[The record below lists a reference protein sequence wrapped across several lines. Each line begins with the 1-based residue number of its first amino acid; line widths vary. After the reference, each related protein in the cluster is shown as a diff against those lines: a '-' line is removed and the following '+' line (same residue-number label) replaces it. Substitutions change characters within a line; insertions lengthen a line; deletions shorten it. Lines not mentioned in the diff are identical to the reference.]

1 MNATAGRRR
10 VLGGPGFARLLRRN
24 AWTLGTYGL
33 FLALFVFTLFIHPDY
48 GPYEVRS
55 LVVGALPLAFCAV
68 AQTCVVLGGGID
80 LSIGA
85 MMAVTNV
92 VAARYMFHHDFQT
105 ALLVAFLV
113 LVGGTVAGALN
124 GVIALRTRVPDIVV
138 TLAMS
143 FVWGGVALLILA
155 KPGGGAPEAF
165 MELASGNLITPWVP
179 NGLILLTVVV
189 ALVWIPLRLGR
200 LGLALYAVG
209 SDRTAAFRR
218 GVRVGP
224 TRVFSYALG
233 GFFAACGGLALM
245 MSTGIGSPLAGTIYT
260 LSGVSAIVL
269 GGVSL
274 AGGKG
279 GVMGP
284 IVAAFVLT
292 LVPADL
298 IMMGTDPNFGQV
310 IQGAMLV
317 LVVMAGGLAP
327 LLRSRMAGRAQ
338 AQTVPG
344 SAA

>member
-1 MNATAGRRR
+1 MNVTAGKARAPQ
-10 VLGGPGFARLLRRN
+10 GPTFARFVRRN
-24 AWTLGTYGL
+24 AWTLGTYAL
-33 FLALFVFTLFIHPDY
+33 FLAVMGFTIAIHPDY

-85 MMAVTNV
+85 MMAVANV
-92 VAARYMFHHDFQT
+92 LAAHYMLGRDFQT
-105 ALLVAFLV
+105 SVLIALLV
-113 LVGGTVAGALN
+113 LVGGTAAGGLN

-143 FVWGGVALLILA
+143 FVWGGVALLILP
-155 KPGGGAPEAF
+155 KPGGGAPEKF
-165 MELASGNLITPWVP
+165 MELASGNIFTPWLP
-179 NGLILLTVVV
+179 NGLILLIVVV
-189 ALVWIPLRLGR
+189 AIIWIPVRFGR
-200 LGLALYAVG
+200 MGLALYAIG

-233 GFFAACGGLALM
+233 GFFAACGGLALL

-279 GVMGP
+279 GVTGP

-292 LVPADL
+292 MVPADL
-298 IMMGTDPNFGQV
+298 ILSGTDPNLGQV
-310 IQGAMLV
+310 IQGCLIV

-327 LLRSRMAGRAQ
+327 LLRRRVARIRDEPVISAG
-338 AQTVPG
+338 
-344 SAA
+344 

>member
-1 MNATAGRRR
+1 MI
-10 VLGGPGFARLLRRN
+10 
-24 AWTLGTYGL
+24 
-33 FLALFVFTLFIHPDY
+33 FTISIHPDY
-48 GPYEVRS
+48 GPFEVQS
-55 LVVGALPLAFCAV
+55 LVVGALPLAFAAV

-85 MMAVTNV
+85 MMAVANV
-92 VAARYMFHHDFQT
+92 LAARYMLSHDFQT
-105 ALLVAFLV
+105 AILISLAV
-113 LVGGTVAGALN
+113 LVGGTLAGALN
-124 GVIALRTRVPDIVV
+124 GLIALRTKVPDIVV

-143 FVWGGVALLILA
+143 FVWGGVALLILP
-155 KPGGGAPEAF
+155 KPGGGAPDKF
-165 MELASGNLITPWVP
+165 GELASGSLFTPWIP
-179 NGLILLTVVV
+179 NGILLLVGVV
-189 ALVWIPLRLGR
+189 ALVWIPLRFRG
-200 LGLALYAVG
+200 LGLALYAIG

-233 GFFAACGGLALM
+233 GFFAACGGLALL

-274 AGGKG
+274 AGGRG
-279 GVMGP
+279 GLTGP

-298 IMMGTDPNFGQV
+298 ILTGTDPNLGQV
-310 IQGAMLV
+310 IQGVLLV

-327 LLRSRMAGRAQ
+327 LLRARALERRVNAG
-338 AQTVPG
+338 
-344 SAA
+344 

>member
-1 MNATAGRRR
+1 LSAATTVTRTPSRPRFG
-10 VLGGPGFARLLRRN
+10 RLLRRN
-24 AWTLGTYGL
+24 AWTLGTY
-33 FLALFVFTLFIHPDY
+33 ALFVAVMIFTVTIHPSY
-48 GPYEVRS
+48 GPFEVQS
-55 LVVGALPLAFCAV
+55 LVVGALPLAFAAV

-85 MMAVTNV
+85 MMAVANV
-92 VAARYMFHHDFQT
+92 LAARYMIGHDFQT
-105 ALLVAFLV
+105 AVLISLAV
-113 LVGGTVAGALN
+113 LVGGTLAGGLN
-124 GVIALRTRVPDIVV
+124 GLIALRTRVPDIVV

-143 FVWGGVALLILA
+143 FVWGGVALLILP
-155 KPGGGAPEAF
+155 KPGGGAPDAF
-165 MELASGNLITPWVP
+165 LNLASGSLITPWVP
-179 NGLILLTVVV
+179 NGILLLVGVV
-189 ALVWIPLRLGR
+189 AVVWIPLRFRG
-200 LGLALYAVG
+200 LGLALYAIG

-233 GFFAACGGLALM
+233 GFFAACGGLALL

-274 AGGKG
+274 AGGRG
-279 GVMGP
+279 GVTGP

-298 IMMGTDPNFGQV
+298 ILSGTDPNLGQV
-310 IQGAMLV
+310 IQGCLIV

-327 LLRSRMAGRAQ
+327 LLRRRAPR
-338 AQTVPG
+338 TTEETGV
-344 SAA
+344 AAA

>member
-1 MNATAGRRR
+1 VSAATTVTRTPSRPRFG
-10 VLGGPGFARLLRRN
+10 RLLRRN
-24 AWTLGTYGL
+24 AWTLGTY
-33 FLALFVFTLFIHPDY
+33 ALFVAVMIFTVTIHPSY
-48 GPYEVRS
+48 GPFEVQS
-55 LVVGALPLAFCAV
+55 LVVGALPLAFAAV

-85 MMAVTNV
+85 MMAVANV
-92 VAARYMFHHDFQT
+92 LAARYMIGHDFQT
-105 ALLVAFLV
+105 AILISLAV
-113 LVGGTVAGALN
+113 LVGGTLAGGLN
-124 GVIALRTRVPDIVV
+124 GLIALRTKVPDIVV

-143 FVWGGVALLILA
+143 FVWGGVALLILP
-155 KPGGGAPEAF
+155 KPGGGAPDAF
-165 MELASGNLITPWVP
+165 LNLASGSLITPWVP
-179 NGLILLTVVV
+179 NGILLLVGVV
-189 ALVWIPLRLGR
+189 AVVWIPLRFRG
-200 LGLALYAVG
+200 LGLALYAIG

-233 GFFAACGGLALM
+233 GFFAACGGLALL

-274 AGGKG
+274 AGGRG
-279 GVMGP
+279 GVTGP

-298 IMMGTDPNFGQV
+298 ILSGTDPNLGQV
-310 IQGAMLV
+310 IQGCLIV

-327 LLRSRMAGRAQ
+327 LLRRRAPR
-338 AQTVPG
+338 TTEETGV
-344 SAA
+344 AAA

>member
-1 MNATAGRRR
+1 MTVNRLGRKQSRS
-10 VLGGPGFARLLRRN
+10 GFPRLLRRN
-24 AWTLGTYGL
+24 AWTLGTYAL
-33 FLALFVFTLFIHPDY
+33 FLAVFAFTLAIHPDY

-85 MMAVTNV
+85 MMAVANV
-92 VAARYMFHHDFQT
+92 IAARYMLHHDFPT
-105 ALLVAFLV
+105 ALLVALLV
-113 LVGGTVAGALN
+113 LVGGTLAGSLN
-124 GVIALRTRVPDIVV
+124 GVIAVRTRVPDIVV

-143 FVWGGVALLILA
+143 FVWGGVALLILPR
-155 KPGGGAPEAF
+155 PGGGAPDAF
-165 MELASGNLITPWVP
+165 MEIASGNLITPWIP
-179 NGLILLTVVV
+179 NGILLLVGVV
-189 ALVWIPLRLGR
+189 AVVWIPLKLGR

-274 AGGKG
+274 AGGRG

-292 LVPADL
+292 MVPADL
-298 IMMGTDPNFGQV
+298 ILSGTDPNLGQV
-310 IQGAMLV
+310 IQGCLIV
-317 LVVMAGGLAP
+317 FVVMAAGLAP
-327 LLRSRMAGRAQ
+327 LLRNRVTRTTDETA
-338 AQTVPG
+338 V
-344 SAA
+344 SAAA

>member
-1 MNATAGRRR
+1 VNR
-10 VLGGPGFARLLRRN
+10 GPRNLRLLRRN

-33 FLALFVFTLFIHPDY
+33 FLAVFIFTLVIHPDY

-85 MMAVTNV
+85 MMAVANV

-105 ALLVAFLV
+105 ALLVAVLV
-113 LVGGTVAGALN
+113 LIGGTLAGGLN

-143 FVWGGVALLILA
+143 FVWGGVALLILP
-155 KPGGGAPEAF
+155 KPGGGAPQAF
-165 MELASGNLITPWVP
+165 LELASGNIFTPWVP
-179 NGLILLTVVV
+179 NGILLLVVVV
-189 ALVWIPLRLGR
+189 AAVWLPIKLGR

-218 GVRVGP
+218 GVRIGP
-224 TRVFSYALG
+224 VRVMSYALG

-245 MSTGIGSPLAGTIYT
+245 LCTGIGARLAGRIYT

-274 AGGKG
+274 AGGRG

-298 IMMGTDPNFGQV
+298 ILSGTDPNLGQV
-310 IQGAMLV
+310 IQGCLIV

-327 LLRSRMAGRAQ
+327 LLRRRATRKT
-338 AQTVPG
+338 AETDV
-344 SAA
+344 SVAA

>member
-1 MNATAGRRR
+1 MERLGRNQSR
-10 VLGGPGFARLLRRN
+10 PGLPRLLRRN
-24 AWTLGTYGL
+24 AWTLGTYAL
-33 FLALFVFTLFIHPDY
+33 FLAVLGFTLAIHPDY

-85 MMAVTNV
+85 MMAVANV
-92 VAARYMFHHDFQT
+92 VAARYMFHHDFPT
-105 ALLVAFLV
+105 ALLVALLV
-113 LVGGTVAGALN
+113 LVGGTLAGSLN
-124 GVIALRTRVPDIVV
+124 GVIAVRTRVPDIVV

-143 FVWGGVALLILA
+143 FVWGGVALLILPR
-155 KPGGGAPEAF
+155 PGGGAPDAF
-165 MELASGNLITPWVP
+165 MEIASGNLITPWVP
-179 NGLILLTVVV
+179 NGILLLVGVV
-189 ALVWIPLRLGR
+189 AVVWIPLKLGR

-274 AGGKG
+274 AGGRG

-292 LVPADL
+292 MVPADL
-298 IMMGTDPNFGQV
+298 ILSGTDPNLGQV
-310 IQGAMLV
+310 IQGCLIV
-317 LVVMAGGLAP
+317 FVVMAAGLAP
-327 LLRSRMAGRAQ
+327 LLRNRVTRTTDETA
-338 AQTVPG
+338 V
-344 SAA
+344 SAAA

>member
-1 MNATAGRRR
+1 LSIAGVASRPR
-10 VLGGPGFARLLRRN
+10 GGPGWGRLLRRN
-24 AWTLGTYGL
+24 AWTLGTY
-33 FLALFVFTLFIHPDY
+33 ALFVAVMIFTISIHPSY
-48 GPYEVRS
+48 GPFEVES
-55 LVVGALPLAFCAV
+55 LVVGAMPLAFAAA
-68 AQTCVVLGGGID
+68 AQACVVLGGGID

-85 MMAVTNV
+85 MMAVANV
-92 VAARYMFHHDFQT
+92 VSARYMLHHDFQT
-105 ALLVAFLV
+105 AILISLAV
-113 LVGGTVAGALN
+113 LVGGTLAGALN
-124 GVIALRTRVPDIVV
+124 GVIAVRTRVPDIVV

-155 KPGGGAPEAF
+155 KPGGGAPDQFLAV
-165 MELASGNLITPWVP
+165 ASGNGLNPWVP
-179 NGLILLTVVV
+179 NGLILLIVVV
-189 ALVWIPLRLGR
+189 ALVWIPLKLGR

-224 TRVFSYALG
+224 TRVMSYALG
-233 GFFAACGGLALM
+233 GFFAACGGLALL

-274 AGGKG
+274 AGGRG
-279 GVMGP
+279 GLTGP

-298 IMMGTDPNFGQV
+298 ILTGTDPNLGQV
-310 IQGAMLV
+310 IQGVLLV

-327 LLRSRMAGRAQ
+327 LLRARARERRVHAG
-338 AQTVPG
+338 
-344 SAA
+344 

>member
-1 MNATAGRRR
+1 MSAGAGASRRMP
-10 VLGGPGFARLLRRN
+10 GGSGIARLLRRN
-24 AWTLGTYGL
+24 AWTLGIY
-33 FLALFVFTLFIHPDY
+33 ALFVAVMIFTIAIHPDY
-48 GPYEVRS
+48 GPFEVQS
-55 LVVGALPLAFCAV
+55 LVVGALPLAFAAA
-68 AQTCVVLGGGID
+68 AQASVVIGGGID

-85 MMAVTNV
+85 MMAVANV
-92 VAARYMFHHDFQT
+92 VAARYMQHHDFQT
-105 ALLVAFLV
+105 AV
-113 LVGGTVAGALN
+113 LISLGILTGGILAGSLN
-124 GVIALRTRVPDIVV
+124 GVIAVRTRVPDIVV

-155 KPGGGAPEAF
+155 KPGGGAPDAF
-165 MELASGNLITPWVP
+165 LELSSGNLFTPWVP
-179 NGLILLTVVV
+179 NGLLLLVVVV
-189 ALVWIPLRLGR
+189 ALVWVPLKLGR

-260 LSGVSAIVL
+260 LSGISAVVL

-274 AGGKG
+274 AGGRG
-279 GVMGP
+279 GLTGP
-284 IVAAFVLT
+284 IVAAFILT

-298 IMMGTDPNFGQV
+298 ILTGTDPNLGQV
-310 IQGAMLV
+310 IQGVLLV

-327 LLRSRMAGRAQ
+327 LLRARALERR
-338 AQTVPG
+338 VH
-344 SAA
+344 AA

>member
-1 MNATAGRRR
+1 MNAAAQSVRPRLGFGR
-10 VLGGPGFARLLRRN
+10 LFRRN
-24 AWTLGTYGL
+24 AWTLGTYVL
-33 FLALFVFTLFIHPDY
+33 FLSVLGYTIAIHPDY
-48 GPYEVRS
+48 GPFEVQS
-55 LVVGALPLAFCAV
+55 LVVGALPLAFCAI

-80 LSIGA
+80 LSLGA
-85 MMAVTNV
+85 MMAVANV
-92 VAARYMFHHDFQT
+92 VAARYMLHHDFQT

-113 LVGGTVAGALN
+113 LVGGTLAGSLN
-124 GVIALRTRVPDIVV
+124 GLIAVRTRVPDIVV

-143 FVWGGVALLILA
+143 FVWGGVALLVLP
-155 KPGGGAPEAF
+155 KPGGGAPDAF
-165 MELASGNLITPWVP
+165 LALASGNVFTPWVP
-179 NGLILLTVVV
+179 NGLLLLIIVV
-189 ALVWIPLRLGR
+189 AAVWIPLRLSR
-200 LGLALYAVG
+200 FGLALYAVG

-233 GFFAACGGLALM
+233 GFFAAWGGLALL

-260 LSGVSAIVL
+260 LSGVSAVVL

-284 IVAAFVLT
+284 IMAAFVLT

-298 IMMGTDPNFGQV
+298 ILTGTDPNLGQV
-310 IQGAMLV
+310 IQGCLIV

-327 LLRSRMAGRAQ
+327 LLRRRVTRTTDETSMS
-338 AQTVPG
+338 V
-344 SAA
+344 AA

>member
-1 MNATAGRRR
+1 MKVAAGKARAPQ
-10 VLGGPGFARLLRRN
+10 GPTFARFVRRN
-24 AWTLGTYGL
+24 AWTLGTYAL
-33 FLALFVFTLFIHPDY
+33 FLAVMGFTIAIHPDY

-85 MMAVTNV
+85 MMAVANV
-92 VAARYMFHHDFQT
+92 LAAHYMLGRDFQT
-105 ALLVAFLV
+105 SVLIALLV
-113 LVGGTVAGALN
+113 LVGGTAAGGLN

-143 FVWGGVALLILA
+143 FVWGGVALLILP
-155 KPGGGAPEAF
+155 KPGGGAPDKF
-165 MELASGNLITPWVP
+165 MELASGNIFTPWLP
-179 NGLILLTVVV
+179 NGLILLIVIV
-189 ALVWIPLRLGR
+189 AIIWIPVRFGR
-200 LGLALYAVG
+200 MGLALYAIG

-233 GFFAACGGLALM
+233 GFFAACGGLALL

-279 GVMGP
+279 GVTGP

-292 LVPADL
+292 TVPADL
-298 IMMGTDPNFGQV
+298 ILSGTDPNLGQV
-310 IQGAMLV
+310 IQGCLIV

-327 LLRSRMAGRAQ
+327 LLRRRVARIQDEPVMSAG
-338 AQTVPG
+338 
-344 SAA
+344 

>member
-1 MNATAGRRR
+1 VSAAAP
-10 VLGGPGFARLLRRN
+10 VSQPPGGPHFGRLFRRN
-24 AWTLGTYGL
+24 AWTLGTYT
-33 FLALFVFTLFIHPDY
+33 LFVAVMIFTISIHPDY
-48 GPYEVRS
+48 GPFEVQS
-55 LVVGALPLAFCAV
+55 LVVGALPLAFAAV

-85 MMAVTNV
+85 MMAVANV
-92 VAARYMFHHDFQT
+92 LAARYMLGHDFQT
-105 ALLVAFLV
+105 AILISLAV

-124 GVIALRTRVPDIVV
+124 GFIALRTKVPDIVV

-143 FVWGGVALLILA
+143 FVWGGVALLILP
-155 KPGGGAPEAF
+155 KPGGGAPDKF
-165 MELASGNLITPWVP
+165 LELASGNLFTPWVP
-179 NGLILLTVVV
+179 NGLLLLVGVV
-189 ALVWIPLRLGR
+189 ALVWIPLRFRG
-200 LGLALYAVG
+200 LGLALYAIG

-218 GVRVGP
+218 GVRIGP

-233 GFFAACGGLALM
+233 GFFAACGGLALL

-279 GVMGP
+279 GVTGP

-292 LVPADL
+292 LIPADL
-298 IMMGTDPNFGQV
+298 ILSGTDPNLGQV
-310 IQGAMLV
+310 IQGSLIV

-327 LLRSRMAGRAQ
+327 LLRRRAPRTTDETGV
-338 AQTVPG
+338 AT
-344 SAA
+344 A

>member
-1 MNATAGRRR
+1 MSVSQGLNRLQGR
-10 VLGGPGFARLLRRN
+10 PGYVRLLRRN
-24 AWTLGTYGL
+24 AWTLGTYAL
-33 FLALFVFTLFIHPDY
+33 FLAVFGFTLAIHPDY

-85 MMAVTNV
+85 MMAVANV

-105 ALLVAFLV
+105 SLFVMVLV
-113 LVGGTVAGALN
+113 LVGGTLAGSLN
-124 GVIALRTRVPDIVV
+124 GLIALRTRVPDIVV

-143 FVWGGVALLILA
+143 FVWGGVALLILP
-155 KPGGGAPEAF
+155 KPGGGAPDAF
-165 MELASGNLITPWVP
+165 MALASGNVFTPWVP
-179 NGLILLTVVV
+179 NGLLLLILVV
-189 ALVWIPLRLGR
+189 AVVWIPLRLSR

-218 GVRVGP
+218 GVRIGP

-233 GFFAACGGLALM
+233 GFFAAWGGLALM

-274 AGGKG
+274 AGGRG

-298 IMMGTDPNFGQV
+298 ILSGTDPNLGQV
-310 IQGAMLV
+310 IQGGLIV

-327 LLRSRMAGRAQ
+327 LLRARARRTTDETGV
-338 AQTVPG
+338 TV
-344 SAA
+344 AA

>member
-1 MNATAGRRR
+1 VKFGSGLAR
-10 VLGGPGFARLLRRN
+10 FARRN
-24 AWTLGTYGL
+24 AWTLGIYGL
-33 FLALFVFTLFIHPDY
+33 FVAVMIFTIAIHPNY
-48 GPYEVRS
+48 GPFEVQS
-55 LVVGALPLAFCAV
+55 LVVGALPLAFAAA
-68 AQTCVVLGGGID
+68 AQASVVLGGGID

-85 MMAVTNV
+85 MMAVANV
-92 VAARYMFHHDFQT
+92 VAARYMLHHDFQT
-105 ALLVAFLV
+105 AVLISVAILA
-113 LVGGTVAGALN
+113 GGILAGSLN
-124 GVIALRTRVPDIVV
+124 GLIAVRTKVPDIVV

-155 KPGGGAPEAF
+155 KPGGGAPDQF
-165 MELASGNLITPWVP
+165 LELSSGNLFTPWIP
-179 NGLILLTVVV
+179 NGLLLLIVVV
-189 ALVWIPLRLGR
+189 ALVWVPLKVGR

-260 LSGVSAIVL
+260 LSGISAVVL

-274 AGGKG
+274 AGGRG
-279 GVMGP
+279 GLTGP
-284 IVAAFVLT
+284 IVAAFILT

-298 IMMGTDPNFGQV
+298 ILTGTDPNLGQV
-310 IQGAMLV
+310 IQGVLLV

-327 LLRSRMAGRAQ
+327 LLRARALERR
-338 AQTVPG
+338 VH
-344 SAA
+344 AA

>member
-1 MNATAGRRR
+1 MI
-10 VLGGPGFARLLRRN
+10 
-24 AWTLGTYGL
+24 
-33 FLALFVFTLFIHPDY
+33 FTVTIHPSY
-48 GPYEVRS
+48 GPFEVQS
-55 LVVGALPLAFCAV
+55 LVVGALPLAFAAV

-85 MMAVTNV
+85 MMAVANV
-92 VAARYMFHHDFQT
+92 LAARYMIGHDFQT
-105 ALLVAFLV
+105 AVLISLAV
-113 LVGGTVAGALN
+113 LVGGTLAGGLN
-124 GVIALRTRVPDIVV
+124 GLIALRTRVPDIVV

-143 FVWGGVALLILA
+143 FVWGGVALLILP
-155 KPGGGAPEAF
+155 KPGGGAPDAF
-165 MELASGNLITPWVP
+165 LNLASGSLITPWVP
-179 NGLILLTVVV
+179 NGILLLVGVV
-189 ALVWIPLRLGR
+189 AVVWIPLRFRG
-200 LGLALYAVG
+200 LGLALYAIG

-233 GFFAACGGLALM
+233 GFFAACGGLALL

-274 AGGKG
+274 AGGRG
-279 GVMGP
+279 GVTGP

-298 IMMGTDPNFGQV
+298 ILSGTDPNLGQV
-310 IQGAMLV
+310 IQGCLIV

-327 LLRSRMAGRAQ
+327 LLRRRAPR
-338 AQTVPG
+338 TTEETGV
-344 SAA
+344 AAA

>member
-1 MNATAGRRR
+1 MGQRASRPQARQAF
-10 VLGGPGFARLLRRN
+10 PRLLRRN
-24 AWTLGTYGL
+24 AWTLGTYAL
-33 FLALFVFTLFIHPDY
+33 FLAVFGFTLSIHPDY

-85 MMAVTNV
+85 MMAVANV

-105 ALLVAFLV
+105 ALLVALLV
-113 LVGGTVAGALN
+113 LAGGALAGGLN
-124 GVIALRTRVPDIVV
+124 GVIAVRTRVPDIVV

-143 FVWGGVALLILA
+143 FVWGGVALLILP
-155 KPGGGAPEAF
+155 KPGGGAPDSF
-165 MELASGNLITPWVP
+165 MEIASGNLFSPWVP
-179 NGLILLTVVV
+179 NGILLLIGVV
-189 ALVWIPLRLGR
+189 AVVWIPLKLGR
-200 LGLALYAVG
+200 MGLALYAVG

-233 GFFAACGGLALM
+233 GFFAAMGGLTLM

-274 AGGKG
+274 AGGRG
-279 GVMGP
+279 GVTGP

-292 LVPADL
+292 MVPADL
-298 IMMGTDPNFGQV
+298 ILSGTDPNLGQV
-310 IQGAMLV
+310 IQGCLIV
-317 LVVMAGGLAP
+317 LVVMAAGLAP
-327 LLRSRMAGRAQ
+327 LLRRRVTRKTAETAVGVTA
-338 AQTVPG
+338 
-344 SAA
+344 

>member
-1 MNATAGRRR
+1 MTALTAEG
-10 VLGGPGFARLLRRN
+10 GGPTFARFLRRN
-24 AWTLGTYGL
+24 AWTFGTYVL
-33 FLALFVFTLFIHPDY
+33 FLVVLGFTISIHPTY

-85 MMAVTNV
+85 MMAVANV
-92 VAARYMFHHDFQT
+92 LAAHYMQGRDFQT
-105 ALLVAFLV
+105 SLLIAFLV
-113 LVGGTVAGALN
+113 LIGGAVAGSLN
-124 GVIALRTRVPDIVV
+124 GLIALRTRVPDIVV

-143 FVWGGVALLILA
+143 FVWGGVALLILPR
-155 KPGGGAPEAF
+155 PGGGAPDKF
-165 MELASGNLITPWVP
+165 LELASGNLATPWVP
-179 NGLILLTVVV
+179 NGIILLVVVV
-189 ALVWIPLRLGR
+189 AAVWIPLRLSR
-200 LGLALYAVG
+200 WGLALYAVG

-218 GVRVGP
+218 GVRIGP
-224 TRVFSYALG
+224 IRVFSYALG
-233 GFFAACGGLALM
+233 GFFAACGGLALL

-274 AGGKG
+274 AGGRG

-292 LVPADL
+292 QIPADL
-298 IMMGTDPNFGQV
+298 ILSGTDPNLGQV
-310 IQGAMLV
+310 IQGALIV

-327 LLRSRMAGRAQ
+327 LLRRRVARVQDEPVMSTG
-338 AQTVPG
+338 
-344 SAA
+344 